1 MLYVKFWD
9 QFCLR
14 QSHLCDNRAERRWRW
29 WVRRRL
35 GAQTRAWTPQSLLL
49 LCPPQHRLPLLL
61 LLLPF
66 LPPGKDR
73 IYAELQVGLV
83 RGGGRGGEVPGD
95 KVGKF
100 LTNYSLKKSKNL
112 GRDVGGE
119 EGRSGLVWPRASALS
134 LLRWASWK
142 EIIISDFK

>member
-1 MLYVKFWD
+1 MVFVKFWD

-14 QSHLCDNRAERRWRW
+14 QSHLCDNRAERGWRW

-35 GAQTRAWTPQSLLL
+35 GAQTGAWTPQSLLL

-73 IYAELQVGLV
+73 IHAELQVGLV
-83 RGGGRGGEVPGD
+83 RGGGRGGEVPKN
-95 KVGKF
+95 KVGFFFDKLIF
-100 LTNYSLKKSKNL
+100 KEKQKPWKGCRRRRRQIRPCLAKSFC
-112 GRDVGGE
+112 
-119 EGRSGLVWPRASALS
+119 S
-134 LLRWASWK
+134 LLAPLGQL
-142 EIIISDFK
+142 EGDL